1 MSLVT
6 RTGAAEYAEAHTSSS
21 VQGLMDFLRIA
32 SISTDPARAEDVR
45 KAAKAGVS
53 GRSATWALTS
63 TTPDATP
70 DATLDA
76 QAEPEATSNDTADG
90 NWSEAEDARYAQ
102 TQEDEN
108 VTTDTTDTTE
118 AEATAKPAEKTP
130 RERAPRIGT
139 LGVRHER
146 GSVSD
151 AIVAWL
157 EDQGG
162 EAYTPH
168 NIAKALGDKTSGTGA
183 TAYSCDKL
191 ALAGRIAQ
199 APGKPTKY
207 QALTADQREA
217 YEQAQREATE
227 AAAERLA
234 TEAQAREAKQAEREA
249 AKAAKVAAKE
259 QAKADK
265 RAAREAKQAEK
276 EAEKAAKAQAR
287 ADAKAAKEA
296 EKAAAQA
303 EATED
308 VTE

>member
-1 MSLVT
+1 MSTTTTEPTTADKVKQALAT
-6 RTGAAEYAEAHTSSS
+6 SDGALTIAELAERTGAKQATVERTVGKLAKEGELT
-21 VQGLMDFLRIA
+21 
-32 SISTDPARAEDVR
+32 
-45 KAAKAGVS
+45 KAGVS

-70 DATLDA
+70 DATLDATLDA

-118 AEATAKPAEKTP
+118 AEATAKPAEKAP

-139 LGVRHER
+139 LGLRHKR

-217 YEQAQREATE
+217 YEQAQREA
-227 AAAERLA
+227 
-234 TEAQAREAKQAEREA
+234 KQAEREA